1 MTDIDR
7 INLLEKKV
15 KNLQTINYLRFG
27 FLVLSLL
34 GVTAYVM
41 NELKKKK

>member
-1 MTDIDR
+1 MTDIER

-41 NELKKKK
+41 QELKKKK

>member
-15 KNLQTINYLRFG
+15 KNLQTINYLRFA
-27 FLVLSLL
+27 FLGLSLL
-34 GVTAYVM
+34 GVTAYVVR
-41 NELKKKK
+41 ELKRKK